1 MSDAVDMPADRRPGR
16 AEPRD
21 GASINSATPS
31 GEATEGGAAAAASE
45 GNADGPRRNRR
56 RGSRGGRG
64 RKKPGGQ
71 ETAKTS
77 GGASATAAVTSDDG
91 DRRPDLPD
99 RPGENRPSPDAAAR
113 ALIPK
118 PKIGD
123 SRPAPVTDEVAEA
136 PAESST
142 GTRRR

>member
-1 MSDAVDMPADRRPGR
+1 MSEPVDTPAEERPGP
-16 AEPRD
+16 AQPRE
-21 GASINSATPS
+21 
-31 GEATEGGAAAAASE
+31 EATEGGGAPASE
-45 GNADGPRRNRR
+45 GNAGGPRRNNRR

-64 RKKPGGQ
+64 RKKPAGQ
-71 ETAKTS
+71 EVAKAS
-77 GGASATAAVTSDDG
+77 GGATATAPVASDGG

-123 SRPAPVTDEVAEA
+123 SRPAPATEEEADE
-136 PAESST
+136 
-142 GTRRR
+142 

>member
-1 MSDAVDMPADRRPGR
+1 MSEPVDSSADSRPSR

-21 GASINSATPS
+21 GAMENSATPP
-31 GEATEGGAAAAASE
+31 GEAAASAAAPQ
-45 GNADGPRRNRR
+45 GSGPRRNSRR

-64 RKKPGGQ
+64 RKKPASQ
-71 ETAKTS
+71 EEAKTS
-77 GGASATAAVTSDDG
+77 GGANAAATAKVPAADNDPT
-91 DRRPDLPD
+91 PDLPD

-123 SRPAPVTDEVAEA
+123 SRPAPAADAE
-136 PAESST
+136 
-142 GTRRR
+142 